1 MDIAMLGLGRMGG
14 NMARR
19 LLRGGHRVI
28 MWNRTTETAEKIMA
42 EEGKGEVV
50 RNVADLRQMLR
61 APRRA
66 WMMLPAGQATQ
77 DMLEQLMD
85 VLEPGDTI
93 IDGGNSNYKDSLR
106 RASQAVGQGYHYV
119 DVGVSGGVWGL
130 TVGYGMMVGGPAEA
144 ASPMRPIFETLAP
157 APDKGWAHLGPS
169 GAGHYAKMVHNGI
182 EYGMMQAYAEGLDIL
197 RAKQDFSYDLAAVT
211 EAWRYGTVIRSWL
224 LDLAAAALKDDP
236 NLEKL
241 QGYVSDSGEGRWTV
255 QEALDLDVPAPV
267 ITTSLFH
274 RFYSRG
280 NGTFGSKV
288 LAAMRNQ
295 FGGHA
300 VKKTKDGSA

>member
-1 MDIAMLGLGRMGG
+1 MDIAILGLGRMGG

-19 LLRGGHRVI
+19 LLRGEHRVI
-28 MWNRTTETAEKIMA
+28 MWNRTTVTAQKIMA
-42 EEGKGEVV
+42 EAGAGEVV
-50 RNVADLRQMLR
+50 RNVADLRQMLA

-66 WMMLPAGQATQ
+66 WMMLPAGQTTQ

-93 IDGGNSNYKDSLR
+93 VDGGNSNYKDTLR
-106 RASQAVGQGYHYV
+106 RAAQAQEHGYHYV

-130 TVGYGMMVGGPAEA
+130 SVGYGMMVGGPAEA
-144 ASPMRPIFETLAP
+144 VGPLRPIFETLAP
-157 APDKGWAHLGPS
+157 APDQGWAHLGPT

-182 EYGMMQAYAEGLDIL
+182 EYGMMQAYAEGFDIL
-197 RAKQDFSYDLAAVT
+197 RAKQEFGYDLARVA

-224 LDLAAAALKDDP
+224 LDLAAAALEADP
-236 NLEKL
+236 GLDHLE
-241 QGYVSDSGEGRWTV
+241 GYVSDSGEGRWTV

-274 RFYSRG
+274 RFYSRD
-280 NGTFGSKV
+280 NGVFASKV

-300 VKKTKDGSA
+300 VKKAE